1 VILAEGLL
9 NDLKMRP
16 VYLPPKVD
24 NLMLS
29 LKTAN
34 PVAWERIQRLLDA
47 FQMETVGEEYGKY
60 FSSDVMK
67 LVEGGFMKPIVS
79 LDSDTGEADIRFV
92 VWSYLSPEYKEI
104 EDMEDE
110 EFDIVDAM
118 LEYFGRMN

>member
-1 VILAEGLL
+1 MT
-9 NDLKMRP
+9 DLKIRK

-24 NLMLS
+24 SDILS
-29 LKTAN
+29 LKSSN

-47 FQMETVGEEYGKY
+47 FQMETVGEEYGRY
-60 FSSDVMK
+60 FASDVMK
-67 LVEGGFMKPIVS
+67 MIDGGLMKPIVHVNPN
-79 LDSDTGEADIRFV
+79 TGDADISFL

-104 EDMEDE
+104 EHMEDE